1 MITISVREMKA
12 HWTAIE
18 QKISGGET
26 VIVLNR
32 GRPTAK
38 IVPADP
44 QKVLDW
50 PDHLQTAVP
59 NAGKS
64 AADTVM
70 EDRGSDR

>member
-12 HWTAIE
+12 QWAAIE
-18 QKISGGET
+18 KKISAGEA

-44 QKVLDW
+44 QKVLEW
-50 PDHLQTAVP
+50 PDHLETAVP
-59 NAGKS
+59 NVGKS
-64 AADTVM
+64 GAETVM